1 MLKSKIKRT
10 LAVVLTL
17 VTMLSILFVVPV
29 GSEATAYVTT
39 AKSRTYNY
47 WDGVGNHYNVT
58 YYMPKININSSD
70 ANSINNSIRSL
81 CNPHFTSADQS
92 MSGRYSLS
100 LTKMNYSYAISQ
112 NILSVV
118 ITFQYGGAHPEYA
131 VFSINVSTGKK
142 VSNAQLAS
150 AFATTFDKVKQDV
163 ANAIK
168 KEFNSINNWRSFN
181 GATAAYNRSLSNSN
195 LNYTQ
200 IFVGSSGLRACY
212 HIYWLAGAEC
222 QMRLIDITKNA
233 PTPSVNATNNGAE
246 VKWNKISGVPK
257 YRVYK
262 KINGSW
268 KKLGDTTSNKYTD
281 KSAKAGGTY
290 TYTVRGINSN
300 ASTFMTSY
308 KASGASVKF
317 LATPKVNRRD
327 YTSNGAKVSWSKVT
341 GASKYRLYQWN
352 NNKWN
357 KIGDTSNNFLNLT
370 NFASGANYRY
380 TVRAISSNANQFT
393 SGYNTNGY
401 SFKYISIPQI
411 YDIYNTSSNGI
422 MVKWSKP
429 TGAEK
434 FRVYRKSGNGSWQ
447 KIADTNSTQYHDRS
461 VKSGVYYKY
470 TVRCMT
476 KDAKQFVS
484 YYNTYGYGIRH

>member
-1 MLKSKIKRT
+1 MLKTKINRT
-10 LAVVLTL
+10 VAVILTL
-17 VTMLSILFVVPV
+17 VMMLSILFVAPV
-29 GSEATAYVTT
+29 SSKASAYVSIVKSKRYAYWTT
-39 AKSRTYNY
+39 DGKWIDITLSQPRINFNTYDARVANAEIEENVRY
-47 WDGVGNHYNVT
+47 DFMELDREMKEKRSPVKRFEYHDYTSNGILTVILYISAGDWPAGYYVYNFR
-58 YYMPKININSSD
+58 I
-70 ANSINNSIRSL
+70 
-81 CNPHFTSADQS
+81 
-92 MSGRYSLS
+92 
-100 LTKMNYSYAISQ
+100 
-112 NILSVV
+112 
-118 ITFQYGGAHPEYA
+118 
-131 VFSINVSTGKK
+131 STGKRVYNNELCK
-142 VSNAQLAS
+142 AFGIDLNSRMKLAQALDE
-150 AFATTFDKVKQDV
+150 TERKKWGTDKNEWNHNSHRDFEFYVG
-163 ANAIK
+163 ANNRLNVVYGNYWNQRLGTVYA
-168 KEFNSINNWRSFN
+168 NPSIP
-181 GATAAYNRSLSNSN
+181 
-195 LNYTQ
+195 
-200 IFVGSSGLRACY
+200 
-212 HIYWLAGAEC
+212 H
-222 QMRLIDITKNA
+222 
-233 PTPSVNATNNGAE
+233 VNATNNGAE

-357 KIGDTSNNFLNLT
+357 KIGDTSNNYLNLT

-380 TVRAISSNANQFT
+380 TVRAISSSANQFT

-401 SFKYISIPQI
+401 SFKYIGIPQI
-411 YDIYNTSSNGI
+411 YDAYNTSSNGI